1 MNSHG
6 EGPVGVQ
13 CGGVDC
19 HGGHLLPEPW
29 NATQRRAARRD
40 PCIDKGTPRPHHR
53 SVFGRWDPDER
64 AIDAY
69 GDDYLGP
76 PLDW

>member
-1 MNSHG
+1 MSSHS
-6 EGPVGVQ
+6 EGLAGVR

-19 HGGHLLPEPW
+19 HGGHLLPELW
-29 NATQRRAARRD
+29 DATRQRALRRD
-40 PCIDKGTPRPHHR
+40 PCIDAGMPRPDR
-53 SVFGRWDPDER
+53 PRVFGRWDPDER
-64 AIDAY
+64 AGDAY

>member
-1 MNSHG
+1 MNGFG
-6 EGPVGVQ
+6 EGPVGVH

-29 NATQRRAARRD
+29 DATQQRAVRRE
-40 PCIDKGTPRPHHR
+40 PCIDKATPRVGRRP
-53 SVFGRWDPDER
+53 VFGRWDPDER
-64 AIDAY
+64 AADAY

-76 PLDW
+76 PLGW